1 MLSSRITVS
10 ILSAALGLMSV
21 SALAAQVGGVGVA
34 SPPAATSPAASD
46 APATLDQLSDPDS
59 QFYDGSR
66 EQGEEGGIRQRTL
79 EEAARGVGIRGG
91 YADEA
96 RRINDALERQFAPRL
111 NKRFTFSSIMLREGT
126 VVPPVVTLMTSVEE
140 TSGDSF
146 LYTSVGAY
154 EIVKDARVAIKT
166 PTWREW
172 PFTARDGPPLPAA
185 GAVPEDVR
193 GTGSLDEGRQGG
205 METRHPGGARGL
217 HRLARPPHP
226 RLATAWSDIAT
237 CRPRAFSRRPASR
250 TEASAIEPRPMVGA
264 PSSTKRRSASPSCQS
279 SKAACSKGAGRP

>member
-10 ILSAALGLMSV
+10 ILSVALGLMSV
-21 SALAAQVGGVGVA
+21 SAPAAPVGGVGVI
-34 SPPAATSPAASD
+34 SPPAAVSPATSD
-46 APATLDQLSDPDS
+46 VPATLDQLSDPDS

-111 NKRFTFSSIMLREGT
+111 NRRFTFSSIMLREGT

-166 PTWREW
+166 PTWREYLTLPVTDPSAPQGLSPKTSAERDLW
-172 PFTARDGPPLPAA
+172 TKAVKEGWKRGIQEAREEFIA
-185 GAVPEDVR
+185 
-193 GTGSLDEGRQGG
+193 SLDRLIRDYDGMVRYRDLQAQGILSAPSVTNRSIG
-205 METRHPGGARGL
+205 YR
-217 HRLARPPHP
+217 
-226 RLATAWSDIAT
+226 ATADG
-237 CRPRAFSRRPASR
+237 RRAFVD
-250 TEASAIEPRPMVGA
+250 EKAIRITVMPKFKGRVP
-264 PSSTKRRSASPSCQS
+264 
-279 SKAACSKGAGRP
+279 KGAGRP